1 MLEVAQELGKAVI
14 KVVGVG
20 GGGNNAVNRMIE
32 SGISGVEFIAIN
44 TDAQILVHS
53 KAATKIQIGEKLT
66 KGLGA
71 GGNPEV
77 GEAAA
82 VESREA
88 IIQALKGADLIFV
101 TAGMGGGTGTGA
113 APIVAECAKE
123 LGSLVVAVI
132 TKPFKF
138 EGIRRMRQATDG
150 IAKLKTVVDSAVIIP
165 NEKLR
170 AISDKKTSLVDSFRM
185 ADISLTN
192 GVEGLVNLI
201 VKPGLIN
208 LDFADIR
215 TVMQNSGSA
224 LMGVGIASGENAV
237 ETAARAALNSPF
249 LETAIEEATGAV
261 MCFAGSEGILT
272 LNDVMEAGEI
282 VREYTSEEA
291 NVIFGA
297 ITDDSLG
304 DSIKVTIV
312 ITGFADEAK
321 ITDALDGAT
330 KPKAAKEVKSESTE
344 EATADAKTVAE
355 EKPVES
361 STDAKGDAGFIRPG
375 KLDIPEIPKW
385 LRRNN

>member
-321 ITDALDGAT
+321 ITDALDGSI
-330 KPKAAKEVKSESTE
+330 KPKTKEAKGEATE
-344 EATADAKTVAE
+344 EKSAAAPATTTE
-355 EKPVES
+355 EKPVDS
-361 STDAKGDAGFIRPG
+361 TTDAKSDAAFIRPG

>member
-82 VESREA
+82 IESRET
-88 IIQALKGADLIFV
+88 IIQSLKGADLVFV

-113 APIVAECAKE
+113 APVVAECAKE

-138 EGIRRMRQATDG
+138 EGLKRMRQATDG

-215 TVMQNSGSA
+215 TVMQCSGSA

-237 ETAARAALNSPF
+237 ETAVRAALNSPF
-249 LETAIEEATGAV
+249 LETAIEGATGAV

-272 LNDVMEAGEI
+272 LNDVIEAGQI
-282 VREYTSEEA
+282 VHDYTSEEA

-312 ITGFADEAK
+312 ITGFADEARVK
-321 ITDALDGAT
+321 EILGEEV
-330 KPKAAKEVKSESTE
+330 KPKVIVAETNCQTVDAPVYTAEQAA
-344 EATADAKTVAE
+344 ADADK
-355 EKPVES
+355 
-361 STDAKGDAGFIRPG
+361 DAKSLSGAFIRPS
-375 KLDIPEIPKW
+375 KIDIPEIPKW